1 MRIAWE
7 SCIYGGTVP
16 VTCAIC
22 SSKCYPTQV
31 RPHRFVL
38 AVLYDHRGHFRGEVC
53 RGCATSSPEVVR
65 QHLQE
70 RLTHLRQQTSELES
84 LLHEEV
90 ECPPLEAEFQH
101 FRAEG

>member
-1 MRIAWE
+1 MRITWE

-22 SSKCYPTQV
+22 ANKCYPTQV

-38 AVLYDHRGHFRGEVC
+38 AVLYDNRGRFRGEVC
-53 RGCATSSPEVVR
+53 RSCAASSPETIK

-70 RLTHLRQQTSELES
+70 RLTRLRHQTNELES
-84 LLHEEV
+84 LLREEV
-90 ECPPLEAEFQH
+90 ECPGLEAEFHH
-101 FRAEG
+101 FCTES